1 MGPAIVTLGRDAIIA
16 TTASKKDDLH
26 SELGMPGHN
35 HGGTCIQQAVT
46 RGPQRPGCDAA
57 FRRVHRS
64 ARQEPDRFHATPAGV
79 RHDTLARLARHRLGN
94 CNWPRLVCPASSSGP
109 AWSKVA
115 WTMLQCRTPCCN
127 ERLAPRPGFHFRA
140 AGSSGYSHGDGP
152 CHQQRVRRKH
162 PRSSLCSMQHAA
174 CSMQHAACSM
184 QHAACSMQHA
194 MMTTS
199 RSHQLHA
206 RAAFG

>member
-1 MGPAIVTLGRDAIIA
+1 MSYCASA
-16 TTASKKDDLH
+16 TEWDPPSSRSDVMQSSPRLRARRMTCTASW
-26 SELGMPGHN
+26 ECPGTTTEARASN
-35 HGGTCIQQAVT
+35 RPCTT
-46 RGPQRPGCDAA
+46 RGPQRPACDAA

-184 QHAACSMQHA
+184 Q
-194 MMTTS
+194 
-199 RSHQLHA
+199 
-206 RAAFG
+206 